1 MLIERILERAVEN
14 QRGDDHRG
22 SRASLPPDR
31 IRIRPRS
38 TGPTSFWQVGAMTR
52 SPMSRSPYQGDRGRH
67 RAPAAR
73 RKVDVILVGLQYA
86 GGMAQNPHYLAVR
99 DMLRQ
104 TAAREKVVIVRR
116 DEAMQVIKE
125 AKREG
130 GGLLPD
136 EFEQTEAGYTCLAQ
150 YVARAIALGVFG
162 KALRRDDGE
171 E

>member
-1 MLIERILERAVEN
+1 
-14 QRGDDHRG
+14 
-22 SRASLPPDR
+22 
-31 IRIRPRS
+31 
-38 TGPTSFWQVGAMTR
+38 MTR
-52 SPMSRSPYQGDRGRH
+52 SPMSRSPH
-67 RAPAAR
+67 IRATVVDTVR
-73 RKVDVILVGLQYA
+73 WLRDRKVDVILVGLQYA
-86 GGMAQNPHYLAVR
+86 GGMVQNPHYIAVR
-99 DMLRQ
+99 DGLRQ
-104 TAAREKVVIVRR
+104 IAAREKVIIVRR

-162 KALRRDDGE
+162 KSLRRDDGE

>member
-1 MLIERILERAVEN
+1 MN
-14 QRGDDHRG
+14 Q
-22 SRASLPPDR
+22 SLVYDEVRRDNAATR
-31 IRIRPRS
+31 IRIETAINRPDVVL
-38 TGPTSFWQVGAMTR
+38 WQVGTNDALAYVSVPHITATVVDTVR
-52 SPMSRSPYQGDRGRH
+52 WLRD
-67 RAPAAR
+67 
-73 RKVDVILVGLQYA
+73 RKVDVILIGLQYA
-86 GGMAQNPHYLAVR
+86 GGMVQNPHYIAVR

-104 TAAREKVVIVRR
+104 TATREKVVIVRR